1 MEKNR
6 YFGSYALNNTIRKVK
21 EHYPECK
28 VTFHEDEEKLVIIK
42 FKPEDRKKYHLS
54 EGVKTYTFLNGHL
67 ILSHNPMD
75 PFKYDALD
83 ELIEKEEIKY
93 DVMMER
99 SSLEKIRRAVFSCEE
114 FQKKANVSIGN
125 QSESSMDV
133 RLFLNGTER
142 FYQVD
147 LLDETVHL
155 KKLEPCN
162 LQNETVYS
170 LSSLPSWLQFKILK
184 TTHPGLLTSATE
196 YISGMRDDKVS
207 WSTPAD
213 AYAKPWRLPL
223 YDKLGITALD
233 VLLDIPD
240 SRLVGKF
247 SEVPMRHLILI
258 DGSEYAYSEHPFTL
272 MTYEQ
277 YESERDT
284 ILNGYK
290 TGIMNVVRATG
301 VSPKMAI
308 EAMRI
313 DGSGAGVVLCSPEQ
327 AIASIQMDKIKD
339 PLNGIAQK
347 LERQVK
353 LNKITGG
360 FSVSLRK
367 PADSPV
373 RHFLLNENG
382 KNMKMDINSF
392 TLEHP
397 NPYTTMRGTVKQDI
411 PDLTRFPMT
420 QLFIQIL
427 DEELKKIAKSTEQKT
442 YQFFMGLKGIG
453 FTEREVKIEEQH
465 RILMIFPFPNT
476 NGSFQFFPYENALF
490 IEGKENIEE
499 DKQDRKRYEQAIEL
513 YQSVFGA

>member
-162 LQNETVYS
+162 LQNETVYF

-353 LNKITGG
+353 LNKMTGA
-360 FSVSLRK
+360 FSVALRK

-373 RHFLLNENG
+373 RRFNINENG
-382 KNMKMDINSF
+382 RNMKLDIDSL
-392 TLEHP
+392 TLELSDV
-397 NPYTTMRGTVKQDI
+397 YTTVRGMIKTEVANME
-411 PDLTRFPMT
+411 RFPLT
-420 QLFIQIL
+420 KLFIKYL
-427 DEELKKIAKSTEQKT
+427 KEELKKIRESEEQKT
-442 YQFFMGLKGIG
+442 YRFYMGLRELG
-453 FTEREVKIEEQH
+453 FLEREIKIGEQS
-465 RILMIFPFPNT
+465 RILVIFPFPNT
-476 NGSFQFFPYENALF
+476 NGSLQFFPYENALF
-490 IEGKENIEE
+490 VEAKEKVEE
-499 DKQDRKRYEQAIEL
+499 DKEDRKRFERAIEL
-513 YQSVFGA
+513 YQSVFDS